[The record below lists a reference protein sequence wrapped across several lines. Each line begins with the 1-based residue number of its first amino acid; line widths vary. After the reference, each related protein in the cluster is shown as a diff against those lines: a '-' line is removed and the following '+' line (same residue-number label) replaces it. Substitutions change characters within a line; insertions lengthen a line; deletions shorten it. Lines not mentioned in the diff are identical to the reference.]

1 METRSY
7 GLDWLTL
14 TNVVRN
20 NSPPPPLLGHFSAGA
35 GVTTK
40 WAGNGYKG
48 RWDEE
53 QGIRYGSRHR
63 KDGSSDEILTMSGE
77 KTSHLVDNIENVLDY
92 RATRVDLEV
101 TVELDDREANLAGR
115 WYDAIVARKR
125 LGTSVTGRRKVS
137 LVQSDTGQTLYVG
150 MRKSGL
156 RFFRFYDKSL
166 ALGEELGQIW
176 RQEVQYGS
184 FLAEEAFRWYM
195 SRKEQEW
202 AVINLVSTEFS
213 SHAGF
218 ALLSPTKTGPEVNFK
233 PLRKKTTLQKKL
245 DWLSTCVKPTIA
257 LLLEH
262 ELESE
267 LMAALGLEKG
277 GWGKGTER

>member
-1 METRSY
+1 MEIQSY

-20 NSPPPPLLGHFSAGA
+20 DDRPPPLLVHFACA
-35 GVTTK
+35 AEVTTK

-53 QGIRYGSRHR
+53 HGIRYGSRHR

-77 KTSHLVDNIENVLDY
+77 QTSHLVDKIENVLDY
-92 RATRVDLEV
+92 RVTRMDLET
-101 TVELDDREANLAGR
+101 TVELEEREANLAGK
-115 WYDAIVARKR
+115 WYDAIMARKR
-125 LGTSVTGRRKVS
+125 LGTSVTGKRKVS

-150 MRKSGL
+150 ARKSGL
-156 RFFRFYDKSL
+156 HFFRFYDKSL
-166 ALGEELGQIW
+166 PLGAELGQIW

-184 FLAEEAFRWYM
+184 LLAEEAFKWYVP
-195 SRKEQEW
+195 RREEG
-202 AVINLVSTEFS
+202 AAIINLVSAEFS
-213 SHAGF
+213 SHVGF
-218 ALLSPTKTGPEVNFK
+218 TLLSPTKTGPEVNFK

-262 ELESE
+262 EMENE
-267 LMAALGLEKG
+267 LMAALGLGKD
-277 GWGKGTER
+277 GWEESMER

>member
-1 METRSY
+1 MEIRSY

-14 TNVVRN
+14 TNIVRDEVG
-20 NSPPPPLLGHFSAGA
+20 PRPLIAWFARLA
-35 GVTTK
+35 GVATK
-40 WAGNGYKG
+40 WSGNGYKG

-63 KDGSSDEILTMSGE
+63 KDGSSDEILTISGE
-77 KTSHLVDNIENVLDY
+77 QTSPLVGKIENVQDY
-92 RATRVDLEV
+92 RATRMDLET
-101 TVELDDREANLAGR
+101 TVELEKSEVNLAGK
-115 WYDAIVARKR
+115 WYDAIMARKR

-166 ALGEELGQIW
+166 ALGAELGQIW

-184 FLAEEAFRWYM
+184 FLADEAFRWYM
-195 SRKEQEW
+195 SNKEKGG
-202 AVINLVSTEFS
+202 AIINLVSAEFL
-213 SHAGF
+213 SHVGF
-218 ALLSPTKTGPEVNFK
+218 ALLSAVKACPEVNFK
-233 PLRKKTTLQKKL
+233 PQRKKTTLQKKL
-245 DWLSTCVKPTIA
+245 DWLSICVKPTIA

-267 LMAALGLEKG
+267 LMAALGLAKDE
-277 GWGKGTER
+277 WGNSTER